1 MGNELRFILLGLGL
15 LLIAGLWWWEQRRPS
30 RPSDASLARAPE
42 RFDVPLEAEGSW
54 NGSSRE
60 GRREPVLEQE
70 SVRVPPMRWSEE
82 RPVPSNDPPILTI
95 DDLPEDTDHVFLSAD
110 RADARPG
117 RSVDRDPP
125 AVEHADPDLQ
135 VISAQ
140 GLFDALPESE
150 TQSQDEA
157 AESAPTWQL
166 EESEKPLSDDAVSPD
181 EWRSEDEVDEQST
194 EPLQET
200 VETAPLQ
207 ASAPKQRIVAIRLI
221 TPPERLIG
229 GLELRLAFDEEGLE
243 FGRYSIFHRL
253 QGAKPVF
260 SVASLIEPGTFDP
273 NNLGE
278 IQVPGISFFAI
289 FPGPM
294 SAPEA
299 FDDLLSTA
307 RRLADRWDAVLQD
320 EHGVSLTGP
329 RVLSLREELVRFEHM
344 LSLTRP
350 RSGA

>member
-42 RFDVPLEAEGSW
+42 RFDVPLEAEGGWS
-54 NGSSRE
+54 GSAGSRD
-60 GRREPVLEQE
+60 GRREPAFEPE
-70 SVRVPPMRWSEE
+70 IARPAATRWSEDH
-82 RPVPSNDPPILTI
+82 PVPSNDPPILTI
-95 DDLPEDTDHVFLSAD
+95 DDLPEDTDQVFLSVD
-110 RADARPG
+110 RAEARHG

-125 AVEHADPDLQ
+125 SFERADPDLQ
-135 VISAQ
+135 VMSAQ
-140 GLFDALPESE
+140 GLFDTLPESE
-150 TQSQDEA
+150 AESHEAGSPPSIETPPSDEESAERVTASVQEA
-157 AESAPTWQL
+157 APAG
-166 EESEKPLSDDAVSPD
+166 
-181 EWRSEDEVDEQST
+181 
-194 EPLQET
+194 
-200 VETAPLQ
+200 
-207 ASAPKQRIVAIRLI
+207 APKQRIVAIRLI
-221 TPPERLIG
+221 TPPDRLID

-253 QGAKPVF
+253 LESKPVF
-260 SVASLIEPGTFDP
+260 SVASLVEPGTFDP
-273 NNLGE
+273 DNLGE

-289 FPGPM
+289 FPGPL

-307 RRLADRWDAVLQD
+307 RRLADRWDGVLQD

-329 RVLSLREELVRFEHM
+329 RVLGLRDELVRFEHL
-344 LSLTRP
+344 LSLTRS